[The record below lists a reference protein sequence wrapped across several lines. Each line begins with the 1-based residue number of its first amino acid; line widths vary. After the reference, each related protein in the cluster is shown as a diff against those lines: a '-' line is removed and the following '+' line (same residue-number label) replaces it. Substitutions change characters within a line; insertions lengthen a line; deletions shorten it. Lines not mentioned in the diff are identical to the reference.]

1 MLRAL
6 ILLGMTVIAQLLLAQ
21 NNDKNPATTDIPK
34 AFENVHVE
42 RTKVPFK
49 NPDFKIR
56 NSGGHLQGVQ
66 YYTNGTTEFVIVSGS
81 SDSSSYYAMIDI
93 ADSVQKVVRYHEMME
108 TPYDHAG
115 GFQVI
120 GDFLVIG
127 VEDNLDKNTSKILFY
142 NISNPGVSDVEPVI
156 TINRDGEFK
165 TKTAGAVGITFFDT
179 QHLLAV
185 ATWDANT
192 IDFYWSNAKPL
203 YDPACKFELIQT
215 WTPNKGEKDEWIDKW
230 WRSYQGINLFTGADG
245 KMYMLAFFRSKDG
258 NFVDL
263 FELSFS
269 QETLKFTL
277 KKTASKQF
285 YVADGNH
292 FRNGGGVR
300 LVGPEELNIYTI
312 PINIGKKKTVI
323 DWFDNKQ

>member
-1 MLRAL
+1 MLRSVF
-6 ILLGMTVIAQLLLAQ
+6 LLGMMVSTLLLSAQ
-21 NNDKNPATTDIPK
+21 NNDKNPTTTDIPK
-34 AFENVHVE
+34 ALENVRVE
-42 RTKVPFK
+42 RTKVPFR
-49 NPDFKIR
+49 NPDFEIR
-56 NSGGHLQGVQ
+56 NEGGHLQGVQ
-66 YYTNGTTEFVIVSGS
+66 YYTNGTKEYIIVSGS

-93 ADSVQKVVRYHEMME
+93 SDSVQKMVRYNVLMQ

-165 TKTAGAVGITFFDT
+165 SKTAGAVGITFYDT

-203 YDPACKFELIQT
+203 SDPACKFELIQT
-215 WTPNKGEKDEWIDKW
+215 WTPTKGEKDEWVDKW

-300 LVGPEELNIYTI
+300 LVGPDELNIYTI
-312 PINIGKKKTVI
+312 PKNIGKKKTVI
-323 DWFDNKQ
+323 NWFDNRE

>member
-1 MLRAL
+1 MLK
-6 ILLGMTVIAQLLLAQ
+6 IVLLFVMMVSMLVLSAQ

-34 AFENVHVE
+34 AYENVHVE

-49 NPDFKIR
+49 NPDFDIR
-56 NSGGHLQGVQ
+56 NQGGHLQGVQ
-66 YYTNGTTEFVIVSGS
+66 YYTNGTKEYVIVSGS

-93 ADSVQKVVRYHEMME
+93 TDSVQKVVRYNVLMQ

-142 NISNPGVSDVEPVI
+142 NISNPGVSDVSPVL
-156 TINRDGEFK
+156 TIDRDGEFK
-165 TKTAGAVGITFFDT
+165 TKTAGAVGITFYDT

-203 YDPACKFELIQT
+203 GDPDCKFELIQT
-215 WTPNKGEKDEWIDKW
+215 YTPTKGEKDEWVDKW
-230 WRSYQGINLFTGADG
+230 WRNYQGINLFTGVDG
-245 KMYMLAFFRSKDG
+245 KMYMMAFFRSKDG

-263 FELSFS
+263 YEVSFS

-277 KKTASKQF
+277 KKTTSKQF
-285 YVADGNH
+285 YVADGNN

-312 PINIGKKKTVI
+312 PKNISKKKTVI
-323 DWFDNKQ
+323 DWFDNK

>member
-1 MLRAL
+1 MLRSAF
-6 ILLGMTVIAQLLLAQ
+6 LLGMMVSTLLLSAQ
-21 NNDKNPATTDIPK
+21 NNDKNPTTTDIPK
-34 AFENVHVE
+34 ALENVRVE

-49 NPDFKIR
+49 NPDFDIR
-56 NSGGHLQGVQ
+56 NQGGHLQGVQ
-66 YYTNGTTEFVIVSGS
+66 YYTNGNTEYVIVSGS

-93 ADSVQKVVRYHEMME
+93 SDSVQKVVRYNVLMQ

-120 GDFLVIG
+120 GDFLVVG

-156 TINRDGEFK
+156 TIDRDGEFK

-203 YDPACKFELIQT
+203 SDPACKFELIQT
-215 WTPNKGEKDEWIDKW
+215 WTPTKGEKDEWIDKW

-300 LVGPEELNIYTI
+300 LVGPDELNIYTI
-312 PINIGKKKTVI
+312 PRNIGKKKTVI